1 MNVIIADSIAA
12 MNGKRKGEIK
22 MAFCRYC
29 GKQLKNGEKCNCEQ
43 SKKREIEFAKEQEQL
58 RKQYYMQKQKEQN
71 QKINNQGGVP
81 GQQPI
86 RGNYPGGVS
95 GQQPINGNYPG
106 GVPGQQPINGNH
118 LGGVSGQQPIRGNY
132 PGGVSGQQPINGNYP
147 GEVPGQ
153 QPIRGN
159 YPGGASGQQPI
170 RGNYPGGYPGQQ
182 PINGNYPGGA
192 PGQQPINGDYPGQQ
206 PINGGYSGWNQVP
219 QPNGNQ
225 GNISQMAS
233 GIGKRILS
241 TAVDIFRS
249 PLNAVKNLGNSN
261 SIAESLIISG
271 ISMFVLLIELLI
283 ACAIIGAN
291 LEDQIFGSVF
301 QDMLNSVMKYAIL
314 ILIGMFLWGLLVAG
328 VMFVVSKYLF
338 HENITFIQT
347 YAVIAV
353 KTLAG
358 VILFTA
364 YVIFFIAMMYVAKI
378 FNSDIGAIIMLIVML
393 LVIPIVMFT
402 NFIFLYG
409 YFEVLEREPSVKLYE
424 ILVMHIVLFIIS
436 LIVGKILGYF
446 IQQAISD
453 SLSGIGGWLLS
464 GLFS

>member
-1 MNVIIADSIAA
+1 MAA

-86 RGNYPGGVS
+86 
-95 GQQPINGNYPG
+95 NGC
-106 GVPGQQPINGNH
+106 
-118 LGGVSGQQPIRGNY
+118 
-132 PGGVSGQQPINGNYP
+132 
-147 GEVPGQ
+147 
-153 QPIRGN
+153 
-159 YPGGASGQQPI
+159 
-170 RGNYPGGYPGQQ
+170 
-182 PINGNYPGGA
+182 
-192 PGQQPINGDYPGQQ
+192 
-206 PINGGYSGWNQVP
+206 YSGWNQVP

-241 TAVDIFRS
+241 TAVDTFRS

-364 YVIFFIAMMYVAKI
+364 YVIFFIAMMYVVKI

-424 ILVMHIVLFIIS
+424 ILVMHIVLFIVS
-436 LIVGKILGYF
+436 LIVGRILGYF

>member
-1 MNVIIADSIAA
+1 MNVIIADRMAA

-71 QKINNQGGVP
+71 RKINNQGGVP

-86 RGNYPGGVS
+86 RGN
-95 GQQPINGNYPG
+95 
-106 GVPGQQPINGNH
+106 
-118 LGGVSGQQPIRGNY
+118 
-132 PGGVSGQQPINGNYP
+132 
-147 GEVPGQ
+147 
-153 QPIRGN
+153 
-159 YPGGASGQQPI
+159 
-170 RGNYPGGYPGQQ
+170 YPGQQ

-192 PGQQPINGDYPGQQ
+192 PGQQPINGDYPGGYPGQQ

>member
-1 MNVIIADSIAA
+1 MAA

-86 RGNYPGGVS
+86 
-95 GQQPINGNYPG
+95 
-106 GVPGQQPINGNH
+106 NGNH
-118 LGGVSGQQPIRGNY
+118 LGGVSGQQQSNGNY
-132 PGGVSGQQPINGNYP
+132 PGGV
-147 GEVPGQ
+147 
-153 QPIRGN
+153 
-159 YPGGASGQQPI
+159 SGQQPI

-182 PINGNYPGGA
+182 PINGNYPGEVPGQQPNGNYPGGA
-192 PGQQPINGDYPGQQ
+192 PGQQPIRGNYPGGAPGQQPNGNYPGGYPGQQ

-241 TAVDIFRS
+241 TAVDTFRS

-364 YVIFFIAMMYVAKI
+364 YVIFFIAMMYVVKI

-453 SLSGIGGWLLS
+453 SISGIGGWLLR

>member
-1 MNVIIADSIAA
+1 MAA

-71 QKINNQGGVP
+71 QKINNQGGVSGQQPIRGNNQGGVSGQQPIRGNYPGEVP

-86 RGNYPGGVS
+86 RGNYP
-95 GQQPINGNYPG
+95 
-106 GVPGQQPINGNH
+106 
-118 LGGVSGQQPIRGNY
+118 GGVSGQQPIRGNY
-132 PGGVSGQQPINGNYP
+132 PGGVSGQQS
-147 GEVPGQ
+147 
-153 QPIRGN
+153 IR
-159 YPGGASGQQPI
+159 
-170 RGNYPGGYPGQQ
+170 
-182 PINGNYPGGA
+182 GNYPGGA
-192 PGQQPINGDYPGQQ
+192 PGQQPINGDYPGGYPGQQ
-206 PINGGYSGWNQVP
+206 PINGGYSSWNQVP

-364 YVIFFIAMMYVAKI
+364 YVIFFIAMMYVVKI

-424 ILVMHIVLFIIS
+424 ILVMHIVLFIVS

-453 SLSGIGGWLLS
+453 SISGIGGWLLS

>member
-1 MNVIIADSIAA
+1 MAA

-71 QKINNQGGVP
+71 RKINNQ
-81 GQQPI
+81 
-86 RGNYPGGVS
+86 
-95 GQQPINGNYPG
+95 G

-132 PGGVSGQQPINGNYP
+132 PGGA
-147 GEVPGQ
+147 PGQ
-153 QPIRGN
+153 QPN
-159 YPGGASGQQPI
+159 
-170 RGNYPGGYPGQQ
+170 GNYPGGYPGQQ
-182 PINGNYPGGA
+182 
-192 PGQQPINGDYPGQQ
+192 QINGDYPGQQ
-206 PINGGYSGWNQVP
+206 PINGCYSGWNQVP

-364 YVIFFIAMMYVAKI
+364 YIIFFIAMMYVAKI

-424 ILVMHIVLFIIS
+424 ILVMHIVLFIVS

>member
-1 MNVIIADSIAA
+1 MAA

-71 QKINNQGGVP
+71 RKINN
-81 GQQPI
+81 
-86 RGNYPGGVS
+86 
-95 GQQPINGNYPG
+95 PG

-118 LGGVSGQQPIRGNY
+118 LGGVPGQQPIRGNY
-132 PGGVSGQQPINGNYP
+132 QGGVSGQQPINGNYL

-159 YPGGASGQQPI
+159 YPGGAPGQQPI
-170 RGNYPGGYPGQQ
+170 RGNYPGGAPGQQ
-182 PINGNYPGGA
+182 PNGNYPGGY

-206 PINGGYSGWNQVP
+206 PINGCYSGWNQVP

-241 TAVDIFRS
+241 TAVDTFRS

-364 YVIFFIAMMYVAKI
+364 YVIFFIAMMYVVKI

-424 ILVMHIVLFIIS
+424 ILVMHIVLFIVS
-436 LIVGKILGYF
+436 LIVGRILGYF

-453 SLSGIGGWLLS
+453 SISGIGGWLLS

>member
-1 MNVIIADSIAA
+1 
-12 MNGKRKGEIK
+12 

-71 QKINNQGGVP
+71 RKINNQ
-81 GQQPI
+81 
-86 RGNYPGGVS
+86 
-95 GQQPINGNYPG
+95 G

-132 PGGVSGQQPINGNYP
+132 PGGVSGQQQINGNYP

-159 YPGGASGQQPI
+159 YPGGAPGQQPN
-170 RGNYPGGYPGQQ
+170 GNYPGGYPGQQ
-182 PINGNYPGGA
+182 
-192 PGQQPINGDYPGQQ
+192 QINGDYPGQQ
-206 PINGGYSGWNQVP
+206 PINGCYSGWNQVP

-364 YVIFFIAMMYVAKI
+364 YIIFFIAMMYVAKI

-424 ILVMHIVLFIIS
+424 ILVMHIVLFIVS

>member
-1 MNVIIADSIAA
+1 MAA

-86 RGNYPGGVS
+86 
-95 GQQPINGNYPG
+95 
-106 GVPGQQPINGNH
+106 NGNH

-159 YPGGASGQQPI
+159 YPG
-170 RGNYPGGYPGQQ
+170 QQ

-192 PGQQPINGDYPGQQ
+192 PGQQPINGDYPGGYPGQQ

-453 SLSGIGGWLLS
+453 SISGIGGWLLS

>member
-1 MNVIIADSIAA
+1 MAG

-71 QKINNQGGVP
+71 RKINNQ
-81 GQQPI
+81 
-86 RGNYPGGVS
+86 
-95 GQQPINGNYPG
+95 G

-147 GEVPGQ
+147 GGAPGQQPINGNYPGEVPGQQPNGNYPGGAPGQ

-159 YPGGASGQQPI
+159 YPGGAPGQQPN
-170 RGNYPGGYPGQQ
+170 GNYPGGYPGQQ
-182 PINGNYPGGA
+182 QINGDYPGG
-192 PGQQPINGDYPGQQ
+192 YPGQQ

-241 TAVDIFRS
+241 TAVDTFRS

-364 YVIFFIAMMYVAKI
+364 YVIFFIAMMYVVKI

-424 ILVMHIVLFIIS
+424 ILVMHIVLFIVS
-436 LIVGKILGYF
+436 LIVGRILGYF

>member
-1 MNVIIADSIAA
+1 MAA

-86 RGNYPGGVS
+86 
-95 GQQPINGNYPG
+95 
-106 GVPGQQPINGNH
+106 NGNH

-159 YPGGASGQQPI
+159 YPGGAPGQQPI
-170 RGNYPGGYPGQQ
+170 RGNYPGGAPGQQ
-182 PINGNYPGGA
+182 PNGNYPG
-192 PGQQPINGDYPGQQ
+192 QQQINGC
-206 PINGGYSGWNQVP
+206 YSGWNQVP

-364 YVIFFIAMMYVAKI
+364 YIIFFIAMMYVAKI

-424 ILVMHIVLFIIS
+424 ILVMHIVLFIVS

>member
-1 MNVIIADSIAA
+1 MAA

-86 RGNYPGGVS
+86 
-95 GQQPINGNYPG
+95 
-106 GVPGQQPINGNH
+106 NGNH
-118 LGGVSGQQPIRGNY
+118 LGGVSEQQPIRGNY

-159 YPGGASGQQPI
+159 YPGGAPGQQPI
-170 RGNYPGGYPGQQ
+170 RGNYPGGAPGQQ
-182 PINGNYPGGA
+182 PNGNYPGGY
-192 PGQQPINGDYPGQQ
+192 PGQQQINGDYPGQQ
-206 PINGGYSGWNQVP
+206 PINGCYSGWNQVP

-241 TAVDIFRS
+241 TAVDTFRS

-364 YVIFFIAMMYVAKI
+364 YVIFFIAMMYVVKI
-378 FNSDIGAIIMLIVML
+378 FNSDIGTIIMLIVML

-424 ILVMHIVLFIIS
+424 ILVMHIVLFIVS
-436 LIVGKILGYF
+436 LIVGRILGYF

>member
-1 MNVIIADSIAA
+1 VNVIIADSMAA

-86 RGNYPGGVS
+86 NGNHLGGVPGQQPIRGNYQGGVS
-95 GQQPINGNYPG
+95 GQQPINGNY
-106 GVPGQQPINGNH
+106 
-118 LGGVSGQQPIRGNY
+118 L
-132 PGGVSGQQPINGNYP
+132 

-159 YPGGASGQQPI
+159 YPGGAPGQQPI
-170 RGNYPGGYPGQQ
+170 RGNYPGGAPGQQ
-182 PINGNYPGGA
+182 PNGNYPGGY

-206 PINGGYSGWNQVP
+206 PINGCYSGWNQVP

-241 TAVDIFRS
+241 TAVDTFRS

-364 YVIFFIAMMYVAKI
+364 YVIFFIAMMYVVKI

-424 ILVMHIVLFIIS
+424 ILVMHIVLFIVS
-436 LIVGKILGYF
+436 LIVGRILGYF

-453 SLSGIGGWLLS
+453 SISGIGGWLLS

>member
-1 MNVIIADSIAA
+1 MAA

-71 QKINNQGGVP
+71 QKINNPGGVP

-86 RGNYPGGVS
+86 RGNYPGGVP
-95 GQQPINGNYPG
+95 GQQPNGNYPG
-106 GVPGQQPINGNH
+106 GAP
-118 LGGVSGQQPIRGNY
+118 
-132 PGGVSGQQPINGNYP
+132 
-147 GEVPGQ
+147 
-153 QPIRGN
+153 
-159 YPGGASGQQPI
+159 GQQPI

-182 PINGNYPGGA
+182 PING
-192 PGQQPINGDYPGQQ
+192 
-206 PINGGYSGWNQVP
+206 GYSGWNQLP

-364 YVIFFIAMMYVAKI
+364 YVIFFLAMMYVVKI

-453 SLSGIGGWLLS
+453 SISGIGGWLLS

>member
-1 MNVIIADSIAA
+1 MAA

-71 QKINNQGGVP
+71 RKINN
-81 GQQPI
+81 
-86 RGNYPGGVS
+86 
-95 GQQPINGNYPG
+95 PG

-132 PGGVSGQQPINGNYP
+132 PGGA
-147 GEVPGQ
+147 PGQ
-153 QPIRGN
+153 RPN
-159 YPGGASGQQPI
+159 
-170 RGNYPGGYPGQQ
+170 GNYPGGYPGQQ
-182 PINGNYPGGA
+182 
-192 PGQQPINGDYPGQQ
+192 QINGDYPGQQ
-206 PINGGYSGWNQVP
+206 PINGCYSGWNQVP

-241 TAVDIFRS
+241 TAVDTFRS

-364 YVIFFIAMMYVAKI
+364 YVIFFIAMMYVVKI

-424 ILVMHIVLFIIS
+424 ILVMHIVLFIVS
-436 LIVGKILGYF
+436 LIVGRILGYF

>member
-1 MNVIIADSIAA
+1 MAA

-86 RGNYPGGVS
+86 RGN
-95 GQQPINGNYPG
+95 N
-106 GVPGQQPINGNH
+106 
-118 LGGVSGQQPIRGNY
+118 
-132 PGGVSGQQPINGNYP
+132 P

-159 YPGGASGQQPI
+159 YPGEVPGQQSI

-182 PINGNYPGGA
+182 PINGNYQGGA
-192 PGQQPINGDYPGQQ
+192 PGQQPINGDYPGGYPGQQ
-206 PINGGYSGWNQVP
+206 PINGGYSSWNQVP

-364 YVIFFIAMMYVAKI
+364 YIIFFIAMMYVAKI
-378 FNSDIGAIIMLIVML
+378 FVDTDADERILRRILRDVKERGRSLDS
-393 LVIPIVMFT
+393 VIDQYLTTVKPMHEAFV
-402 NFIFLYG
+402 
-409 YFEVLEREPSVKLYE
+409 EPSKRNADIIVPNGGENSTAVEMLAH
-424 ILVMHIVLFIIS
+424 HIRT
-436 LIVGKILGYF
+436 LIEKANRG
-446 IQQAISD
+446 
-453 SLSGIGGWLLS
+453 
-464 GLFS
+464 

>member
-1 MNVIIADSIAA
+1 MAA

-81 GQQPI
+81 
-86 RGNYPGGVS
+86 
-95 GQQPINGNYPG
+95 
-106 GVPGQQPINGNH
+106 
-118 LGGVSGQQPIRGNY
+118 GQQPIRGNY

-364 YVIFFIAMMYVAKI
+364 YIIFFIAMMYVAKI

-424 ILVMHIVLFIIS
+424 ILVMHIVLFIVS

>member
-1 MNVIIADSIAA
+1 MAA

-86 RGNYPGGVS
+86 
-95 GQQPINGNYPG
+95 
-106 GVPGQQPINGNH
+106 NGNH

-132 PGGVSGQQPINGNYP
+132 PGGA
-147 GEVPGQ
+147 PGQ
-153 QPIRGN
+153 QPN
-159 YPGGASGQQPI
+159 
-170 RGNYPGGYPGQQ
+170 GNYPGGYPGQQ
-182 PINGNYPGGA
+182 
-192 PGQQPINGDYPGQQ
+192 QINGDYPGQQ
-206 PINGGYSGWNQVP
+206 PINGCYSGWNQVP

-241 TAVDIFRS
+241 TAVDTFRS

-364 YVIFFIAMMYVAKI
+364 YVIFFIAMMYVVKI
-378 FNSDIGAIIMLIVML
+378 FNSDIGTIIMLIVML

-424 ILVMHIVLFIIS
+424 ILVMHIVLFIVS
-436 LIVGKILGYF
+436 LIVGRILGYF

>member
-1 MNVIIADSIAA
+1 MAA

-71 QKINNQGGVP
+71 RKINNQ
-81 GQQPI
+81 
-86 RGNYPGGVS
+86 
-95 GQQPINGNYPG
+95 G

-159 YPGGASGQQPI
+159 YPGGAPGQQPI
-170 RGNYPGGYPGQQ
+170 RGNYPGGAPGQQ
-182 PINGNYPGGA
+182 PNGNYPGGA
-192 PGQQPINGDYPGQQ
+192 PGQQPINGDYPGGYPGQQ
-206 PINGGYSGWNQVP
+206 PINGGYSGWNKVP

-328 VMFVVSKYLF
+328 VMLVVSKYLF

-364 YVIFFIAMMYVAKI
+364 YVIFFIAMMYVVKI

-424 ILVMHIVLFIIS
+424 ILVMHIVLFIVS
-436 LIVGKILGYF
+436 LIVGRILGYF

>member
-1 MNVIIADSIAA
+1 MAA

-106 GVPGQQPINGNH
+106 
-118 LGGVSGQQPIRGNY
+118 
-132 PGGVSGQQPINGNYP
+132 
-147 GEVPGQ
+147 EVPGQ

-170 RGNYPGGYPGQQ
+170 R
-182 PINGNYPGGA
+182 GNYPGGA

>member
-1 MNVIIADSIAA
+1 MNVIVADSIAG

-71 QKINNQGGVP
+71 RKINNQ
-81 GQQPI
+81 
-86 RGNYPGGVS
+86 
-95 GQQPINGNYPG
+95 G

-118 LGGVSGQQPIRGNY
+118 LGGVPGQQPIRGNY

-159 YPGGASGQQPI
+159 YPGGAPGQQPI
-170 RGNYPGGYPGQQ
+170 RGNYPGG
-182 PINGNYPGGA
+182 A
-192 PGQQPINGDYPGQQ
+192 PGQQPNGNYLGGYPGQQQINGDYPGQQ
-206 PINGGYSGWNQVP
+206 PINGCYSGWNQVP

>member
-1 MNVIIADSIAA
+1 MNVIIADSMAA

-86 RGNYPGGVS
+86 
-95 GQQPINGNYPG
+95 
-106 GVPGQQPINGNH
+106 NGNH
-118 LGGVSGQQPIRGNY
+118 LGGVSGQQPIRGN
-132 PGGVSGQQPINGNYP
+132 
-147 GEVPGQ
+147 
-153 QPIRGN
+153 
-159 YPGGASGQQPI
+159 
-170 RGNYPGGYPGQQ
+170 YPGQQ

-192 PGQQPINGDYPGQQ
+192 PGQQPINGDYPGGYPGQQ

-453 SLSGIGGWLLS
+453 SISGIGGWLLS

>member
-1 MNVIIADSIAA
+1 MAA

-71 QKINNQGGVP
+71 RKINNQ
-81 GQQPI
+81 
-86 RGNYPGGVS
+86 
-95 GQQPINGNYPG
+95 G

-132 PGGVSGQQPINGNYP
+132 PGGAPGQQPINGNYP

-159 YPGGASGQQPI
+159 YPGGAPGQQPI
-170 RGNYPGGYPGQQ
+170 RGNYPGGAPGQQ
-182 PINGNYPGGA
+182 PNGNYPGGY
-192 PGQQPINGDYPGQQ
+192 PGQQQINGDYPGQQ
-206 PINGGYSGWNQVP
+206 PINGCYSGWNQVP

-241 TAVDIFRS
+241 TAVDTFRS

-364 YVIFFIAMMYVAKI
+364 YVIFFIAMMYVVKI

-424 ILVMHIVLFIIS
+424 ILVMHIVLFIVS
-436 LIVGKILGYF
+436 LIVGRILGYF

>member
-1 MNVIIADSIAA
+1 MAA

-71 QKINNQGGVP
+71 RKINNQGGVP
-81 GQQPI
+81 
-86 RGNYPGGVS
+86 

-132 PGGVSGQQPINGNYP
+132 PGGVPGQQPINGNYP

-159 YPGGASGQQPI
+159 
-170 RGNYPGGYPGQQ
+170 YPGQQ

-192 PGQQPINGDYPGQQ
+192 PGQQPINGDYPGGYSGQQ

>member
-1 MNVIIADSIAA
+1 MAA

-71 QKINNQGGVP
+71 RKINNQ
-81 GQQPI
+81 
-86 RGNYPGGVS
+86 
-95 GQQPINGNYPG
+95 G

-159 YPGGASGQQPI
+159 YPGGAPGQQPI
-170 RGNYPGGYPGQQ
+170 RGNYPGGAPGQQ
-182 PINGNYPGGA
+182 PNGNYPGGY
-192 PGQQPINGDYPGQQ
+192 PGQQQINGDYPGQQ
-206 PINGGYSGWNQVP
+206 PINGCYSGWNQVP

-241 TAVDIFRS
+241 TAVDTFRS

-364 YVIFFIAMMYVAKI
+364 YVIFFIAMMYVVKI

-424 ILVMHIVLFIIS
+424 ILVMHIVLFIVS
-436 LIVGKILGYF
+436 LIVGRILGYF

>member
-1 MNVIIADSIAA
+1 MAA

-86 RGNYPGGVS
+86 RGNYQGGVS

-132 PGGVSGQQPINGNYP
+132 QGGVSGQQPINGNYP

-364 YVIFFIAMMYVAKI
+364 YIIFFIAMMYVAKI

-424 ILVMHIVLFIIS
+424 ILVMHIVLFIVS

>member
-1 MNVIIADSIAA
+1 
-12 MNGKRKGEIK
+12 

-71 QKINNQGGVP
+71 RKINNQGGVP
-81 GQQPI
+81 GQQ
-86 RGNYPGGVS
+86 
-95 GQQPINGNYPG
+95 Q
-106 GVPGQQPINGNH
+106 INGNH

-159 YPGGASGQQPI
+159 YPGGAPGQQPI
-170 RGNYPGGYPGQQ
+170 RGNYPGGAPGQQ
-182 PINGNYPGGA
+182 PNGNYPGGY
-192 PGQQPINGDYPGQQ
+192 PGQQQINGDYPGQQ
-206 PINGGYSGWNQVP
+206 PINGCYSGWNQVP

-241 TAVDIFRS
+241 TAVDTFRS

-364 YVIFFIAMMYVAKI
+364 YVIFFIAMMYVVKI

-424 ILVMHIVLFIIS
+424 ILVMHIVLFIVS

>member
-1 MNVIIADSIAA
+1 MAA

-71 QKINNQGGVP
+71 RKINNQ
-81 GQQPI
+81 
-86 RGNYPGGVS
+86 
-95 GQQPINGNYPG
+95 G

-147 GEVPGQ
+147 GEVPRQ

-159 YPGGASGQQPI
+159 YPGGAPGQQPN
-170 RGNYPGGYPGQQ
+170 GNYPGGYPGQQ
-182 PINGNYPGGA
+182 
-192 PGQQPINGDYPGQQ
+192 QINGDYPGQQ
-206 PINGGYSGWNQVP
+206 PINGCYSGWNQVP

-364 YVIFFIAMMYVAKI
+364 YVIFFIAMMYVVKI

-424 ILVMHIVLFIIS
+424 ILVMHIVLFIVS
-436 LIVGKILGYF
+436 LIVGRILGYF
-446 IQQAISD
+446 IQQTISD

>member
-1 MNVIIADSIAA
+1 MNVIVADSIAG

-71 QKINNQGGVP
+71 RKINNQ
-81 GQQPI
+81 
-86 RGNYPGGVS
+86 
-95 GQQPINGNYPG
+95 G

-159 YPGGASGQQPI
+159 YPGGAPGQQPI
-170 RGNYPGGYPGQQ
+170 RGNYPGGAPGQQ
-182 PINGNYPGGA
+182 PNGNYPGGY
-192 PGQQPINGDYPGQQ
+192 PGQQQINGDYPGQQ
-206 PINGGYSGWNQVP
+206 PINGCYSGWNQVP

>member
-1 MNVIIADSIAA
+1 MAA

-147 GEVPGQ
+147 GGVPGQ
-153 QPIRGN
+153 QPINGN
-159 YPGGASGQQPI
+159 HLGGVSGQQPI
-170 RGNYPGGYPGQQ
+170 RGNYPGGVPGQQ

-364 YVIFFIAMMYVAKI
+364 YIIFFIAMMYVAKI

-424 ILVMHIVLFIIS
+424 ILVMHIVLFIVS

>member
-1 MNVIIADSIAA
+1 MNVIVADSIAG

-71 QKINNQGGVP
+71 RKINNQGGVP

-86 RGNYPGGVS
+86 RGNYP

-159 YPGGASGQQPI
+159 YPG
-170 RGNYPGGYPGQQ
+170 QQ

-192 PGQQPINGDYPGQQ
+192 PGQQPIRGDYPGGYPGQQ

-453 SLSGIGGWLLS
+453 SLSGIGGSVSYTHLRAHET
-464 GLFS
+464 

>member
-1 MNVIIADSIAA
+1 MAA

-71 QKINNQGGVP
+71 RKINNQGGVP
-81 GQQPI
+81 GQQ
-86 RGNYPGGVS
+86 
-95 GQQPINGNYPG
+95 Q
-106 GVPGQQPINGNH
+106 INGNH

-132 PGGVSGQQPINGNYP
+132 PGGA
-147 GEVPGQ
+147 PGQ

-159 YPGGASGQQPI
+159 YPGGAPGQQPN
-170 RGNYPGGYPGQQ
+170 GNYPGGYPGQQ
-182 PINGNYPGGA
+182 
-192 PGQQPINGDYPGQQ
+192 QINGDYPGQQ
-206 PINGGYSGWNQVP
+206 PINGCYSGWNQVP

-241 TAVDIFRS
+241 TAVDTFRS

-364 YVIFFIAMMYVAKI
+364 YVIFFIAMMYVVKI

-424 ILVMHIVLFIIS
+424 ILVMHIVLFIVS

>member
-1 MNVIIADSIAA
+1 MAA

-71 QKINNQGGVP
+71 RKINNQ
-81 GQQPI
+81 
-86 RGNYPGGVS
+86 
-95 GQQPINGNYPG
+95 G

-132 PGGVSGQQPINGNYP
+132 PGGVSGQQPNGNYP
-147 GEVPGQ
+147 GGAPGQ

-159 YPGGASGQQPI
+159 YPGGAPGQQPN
-170 RGNYPGGYPGQQ
+170 GNYPGGYPGQQ
-182 PINGNYPGGA
+182 QINGDYPGG
-192 PGQQPINGDYPGQQ
+192 YPGQQ

-241 TAVDIFRS
+241 TAVDTFRS

-364 YVIFFIAMMYVAKI
+364 YVIFFIAMMYVVKI

-424 ILVMHIVLFIIS
+424 ILVMHIVLFIVS
-436 LIVGKILGYF
+436 LIVGRILGYF

>member
-1 MNVIIADSIAA
+1 MAA

-71 QKINNQGGVP
+71 RKINNQ
-81 GQQPI
+81 
-86 RGNYPGGVS
+86 
-95 GQQPINGNYPG
+95 G

-147 GEVPGQ
+147 GEVPRQQPIRGNYPGGAPGQ

-159 YPGGASGQQPI
+159 YPGGAPGQQPN
-170 RGNYPGGYPGQQ
+170 GNYPGGYPGQQ
-182 PINGNYPGGA
+182 
-192 PGQQPINGDYPGQQ
+192 QINGDYPGQQ
-206 PINGGYSGWNQVP
+206 PINGCYSGWNQVP

-364 YVIFFIAMMYVAKI
+364 YVIFFIAMMYVVKI

-424 ILVMHIVLFIIS
+424 ILVMHIVLFIVS
-436 LIVGKILGYF
+436 LIVGRILGYF
-446 IQQAISD
+446 IQQTISD

>member
-1 MNVIIADSIAA
+1 MAA

-147 GEVPGQ
+147 GGVPGQ

-364 YVIFFIAMMYVAKI
+364 YIIFFIAMMYVAKI

-424 ILVMHIVLFIIS
+424 ILVMHIVLFIVS

>member
-1 MNVIIADSIAA
+1 MAG

-58 RKQYYMQKQKEQN
+58 RKQYYMQKQKEKN
-71 QKINNQGGVP
+71 QKINNQ
-81 GQQPI
+81 
-86 RGNYPGGVS
+86 
-95 GQQPINGNYPG
+95 
-106 GVPGQQPINGNH
+106 
-118 LGGVSGQQPIRGNY
+118 GGVSGQQPIRGNY
-132 PGGVSGQQPINGNYP
+132 PGGVSGQQPNGNYY
-147 GEVPGQ
+147 GGVPGQ
-153 QPIRGN
+153 QQ
-159 YPGGASGQQPI
+159 S
-170 RGNYPGGYPGQQ
+170 
-182 PINGNYPGGA
+182 NGNYPGGA
-192 PGQQPINGDYPGQQ
+192 PGQQPINGNYPGGYPGQQPIRGNYPGGAPGQQPNGNNPGGYPGQQQINGDYPGGYPGQQ

-241 TAVDIFRS
+241 IAVDIFRS

-283 ACAIIGAN
+283 AFAKMGAD

-301 QDMLNSVMKYAIL
+301 QDMINSVMKYAIL

-364 YVIFFIAMMYVAKI
+364 YAIFFTVMMQVAKI
-378 FNSDIGAIIMLIVML
+378 FSSDSVVFDSDIGKMIMLIVTL
-393 LVIPIVMFT
+393 LVIPIFMFT

-409 YFEVLEREPSVKLYE
+409 YYEILEREPSVKLYE
-424 ILVMHIVLFIIS
+424 ILVMHIVLFIVS

-453 SLSGIGGWLLS
+453 SISGIGGWLLS

>member
-1 MNVIIADSIAA
+1 MAA

-86 RGNYPGGVS
+86 RGNYPGE
-95 GQQPINGNYPG
+95 
-106 GVPGQQPINGNH
+106 VPGQQPIRGNYPGEVPGQQSIRGNYP
-118 LGGVSGQQPIRGNY
+118 GGYPGQQPIRGNY

-364 YVIFFIAMMYVAKI
+364 YIIFFIAMMYVAKI

-424 ILVMHIVLFIIS
+424 ILVMHIVLFIVS

>member
-1 MNVIIADSIAA
+1 MAG
-12 MNGKRKGEIK
+12 MNGKQKGEIK

-71 QKINNQGGVP
+71 QKINN
-81 GQQPI
+81 
-86 RGNYPGGVS
+86 
-95 GQQPINGNYPG
+95 PG

-118 LGGVSGQQPIRGNY
+118 LGGVPGQQPIRGNYPGGVSGQQPIRGNY
-132 PGGVSGQQPINGNYP
+132 PGGVSGQQPINRNYP
-147 GEVPGQ
+147 GEVPGQQPNGNYPGGAPGQ

-159 YPGGASGQQPI
+159 YPGGAPGQQQINGDYPGGYPGQQQI
-170 RGNYPGGYPGQQ
+170 NGDYPGGYPGQQ
-182 PINGNYPGGA
+182 PINGC
-192 PGQQPINGDYPGQQ
+192 
-206 PINGGYSGWNQVP
+206 YSGWNQVP

-314 ILIGMFLWGLLVAG
+314 ILIGMFCGGCLLQ
-328 VMFVVSKYLF
+328 
-338 HENITFIQT
+338 E
-347 YAVIAV
+347 
-353 KTLAG
+353 
-358 VILFTA
+358 
-364 YVIFFIAMMYVAKI
+364 
-378 FNSDIGAIIMLIVML
+378 
-393 LVIPIVMFT
+393 
-402 NFIFLYG
+402 
-409 YFEVLEREPSVKLYE
+409 
-424 ILVMHIVLFIIS
+424 
-436 LIVGKILGYF
+436 
-446 IQQAISD
+446 
-453 SLSGIGGWLLS
+453 
-464 GLFS
+464 

>member
-1 MNVIIADSIAA
+1 MAA

-86 RGNYPGGVS
+86 NGNHLGGVPGQQPIRGNYQGGVS
-95 GQQPINGNYPG
+95 GQQPINGNY
-106 GVPGQQPINGNH
+106 
-118 LGGVSGQQPIRGNY
+118 L
-132 PGGVSGQQPINGNYP
+132 

-159 YPGGASGQQPI
+159 YPGGAPGQQPI
-170 RGNYPGGYPGQQ
+170 RGNYPGGAPGQQ
-182 PINGNYPGGA
+182 PNGNYPGGY

-206 PINGGYSGWNQVP
+206 PINGCYSGWNQVP

-241 TAVDIFRS
+241 TAVDTFRS

-283 ACAIIGAN
+283 ACAIVGAN

-364 YVIFFIAMMYVAKI
+364 YVIFFIAMMYVVKI

-424 ILVMHIVLFIIS
+424 ILVMHIVLFIVS
-436 LIVGKILGYF
+436 LIVGRILGYF

-453 SLSGIGGWLLS
+453 SISGIGGWLLS

>member
-1 MNVIIADSIAA
+1 MAA

-118 LGGVSGQQPIRGNY
+118 LGGV
-132 PGGVSGQQPINGNYP
+132 
-147 GEVPGQ
+147 
-153 QPIRGN
+153 
-159 YPGGASGQQPI
+159 SGQQPI

-364 YVIFFIAMMYVAKI
+364 YIIFFIAMMYVAKI

-424 ILVMHIVLFIIS
+424 ILVMHIVLFIVS